1 MEQPPGTDDLHTP
14 QDLSTSTLPTVLDLT
29 RRGGDQCALVRGNPG
44 WYHNANSSNTG
55 LPLPDATPSTAEC
68 GGQIQPDNAF
78 SHTTVT
84 LSYVSRSHVF
94 STHDSLSGNSSV
106 YGVPTF
112 SKYSLQPPCELG
124 ETGVALNQHYLDSV
138 DGDSDLSAQTE
149 LFQSLSQAQLELE
162 ANTKQTYEFNGE
174 GHLNAES
181 QLDTTEQ
188 LNVNGRDFLQ
198 NGKNLWLSESLDI
211 CAAIPQCPVALN
223 VSETLH
229 EGSNSLCKTSD
240 CSRDHHDFLQSNS
253 TVLPECP
260 QLLQSSESLL
270 ESSKSS
276 LEFSQQCLEFLPES
290 SELVPVSSEP
300 IVESRGSSEPLPNN
314 IEALE
319 NSLQNSPKSFEVG
332 ECENRSPDSQNRD
345 TEDVLDRASPDDV
358 CVSSTPE
365 KTVDRQLEDI
375 ISPLEDPMSPSATS
389 LDDIDVFM
397 LPEAS
402 SSPNRDNSLL
412 ETTDDLS
419 NTQETTQLDFEGG
432 TPDMPLKDVNHGPVR
447 RRKSVQEPLIELTE
461 DDCVSNVLEENL
473 NRTKVL
479 NGKAK
484 VQRRTINERKLP
496 ARSSRGMRLE
506 AIVMNINSSR
516 YNVSGCIRSGKK
528 SHQIE
533 SKTKLRKSNRLSRN
547 NKKSENKEKPK
558 VSPKKNTSASP
569 ENCKRSTSDLALRR
583 SASSLQTSPLQ
594 LTRKS
599 SKDQSPRSVNSQQ
612 SQMDKCLDV
621 TVGSTSS
628 KAGSSKSPTKNQS
641 KTKNSAPEKKPRTR
655 AKTKNAAKK
664 KRKIFKCGNTSSMFS
679 PKEPEIKLKY
689 VNYKEEKRDSKT
701 DRFKPFVRVQRKE
714 QAPSLCTVVN
724 YPDEV
729 KTPSKRQQLHGA
741 STGYV
746 STVVP
751 TTSCLRLG
759 RATMQGD
766 QQRALVC
773 CLCGQSAN
781 AMDLGDLHGPY
792 YSEGHKPLGKGS
804 KEGSEAKEEGSSDSD
819 LSDSESCGTRRKW
832 TSKKSKQWGS
842 AEGRS
847 PAAKRARPDAEDWY
861 SPPVVPLGP
870 CEYWLHEDC
879 GVWSAGVFL
888 VRGKVYGL
896 EEAVRAAQNM
906 KCSSCGDRGASLGC
920 LFKGCTNKFHYRC
933 ALHSD
938 CVLMED
944 NFSIKCRKHKNKS
957 VTASQSSRRDE
968 R

>member
-14 QDLSTSTLPTVLDLT
+14 QDLSTSALPTVLDLT
-29 RRGGDQCALVRGNPG
+29 RRGGDQCALVNGNPG
-44 WYHNANSSNTG
+44 WYHDANSNNTG
-55 LPLPDATPSTAEC
+55 LPLPEATPSSAQC

-138 DGDSDLSAQTE
+138 AGDSDLSAQTE

-162 ANTKQTYEFNGE
+162 ANAKQTYDFNGE

-188 LNVNGRDFLQ
+188 LNVNSRDFLQ
-198 NGKNLWLSESLDI
+198 NGENLWLSQSLDI
-211 CAAIPQCPVALN
+211 CAASLPQCPVALN

-240 CSRDHHDFLQSNS
+240 YSRDHHDFLQSSS
-253 TVLPECP
+253 TVLPECS
-260 QLLQSSESLL
+260 QSLQRSESLM
-270 ESSKSS
+270 ESSKTS
-276 LEFSQQCLEFLPES
+276 LEFSQECLEFLPES
-290 SELVPVSSEP
+290 SELVPCLKSL
-300 IVESRGSSEPLPNN
+300 GSQEQIPNN
-314 IEALE
+314 VEALE

-332 ECENRSPDSQNRD
+332 ERENLLPESQDQD
-345 TEDVLDRASPDDV
+345 TEDVLDRASPDV
-358 CVSSTPE
+358 VFVSSTPE

-389 LDDIDVFM
+389 LDNIDVFM

-402 SSPNRDNSLL
+402 SLPNRDNSLL
-412 ETTDDLS
+412 EITDDLS
-419 NTQETTQLDFEGG
+419 NTLGSTQLANEGG

-447 RRKSVQEPLIELTE
+447 RRKSVQETLIDFTE
-461 DDCVSNVLEENL
+461 NDCVSNVLEENL

-479 NGKAK
+479 NSKTK
-484 VQRRTINERKLP
+484 VQRRTISERKLP

-516 YNVSGCIRSGKK
+516 YNVSGCIRTGKK

-533 SKTKLRKSNRLSRN
+533 SKMKLRKSNRLSRSI
-547 NKKSENKEKPK
+547 KKSENKEKPK

-569 ENCKRSTSDLALRR
+569 ENCKRSTSDSEPRR
-583 SASSLQTSPLQ
+583 SASSLQASPIRLK
-594 LTRKS
+594 RKS

-621 TVGSTSS
+621 RVGSTSS
-628 KAGSSKSPTKNQS
+628 KAGSSKSPKKNQN
-641 KTKNSAPEKKPRTR
+641 KTKNTAPAMKPHTR
-655 AKTKNAAKK
+655 AKTKNTAKK
-664 KRKIFKCGNTSSMFS
+664 KRKIFKGGNASSMFS

-729 KTPSKRQQLHGA
+729 KTPSKGQQSHGA
-741 STGYV
+741 SAGYV

-751 TTSCLRLG
+751 STSCLRLG

-766 QQRALVC
+766 QQGALVC

-792 YSEGHKPLGKGS
+792 YSEGHKPPGKES

-819 LSDSESCGTRRKW
+819 LSDSESCSGRRKW
-832 TSKKSKQWGS
+832 TSMKSKQWRS

-847 PAAKRARPDAEDWY
+847 PAAKRAKADAEDWY
-861 SPPVVPLGP
+861 SPPMVPLGP

-888 VRGKVYGL
+888 VRGRVYGL

-957 VTASQSSRRDE
+957 MTASQSSSRRDE